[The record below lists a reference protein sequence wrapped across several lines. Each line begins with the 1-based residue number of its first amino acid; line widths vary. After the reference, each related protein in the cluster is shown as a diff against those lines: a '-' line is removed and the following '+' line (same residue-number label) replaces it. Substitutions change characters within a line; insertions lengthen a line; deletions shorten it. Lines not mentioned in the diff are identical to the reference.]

1 MTNCESHIVEHS
13 SLVKDPSCESLQPFS
28 KSSIILACL
37 VACLVVFE
45 EHLSRLDELIIR
57 RLVQTT
63 TRQSVLCNTTLCA
76 VCAICCV
83 LCTMCYVLPI
93 ATCLWRKGWSAED
106 AWRHC
111 KCSIT
116 RCKGPYI
123 SAPIHHHYKI
133 HYFSPS
139 YRCVHR
145 AVCDLDCS

>member
-63 TRQSVLCNTTLCA
+63 TRQSVLCNRTLCA

-83 LCTMCYVLPI
+83 LSVL
-93 ATCLWRKGWSAED
+93 
-106 AWRHC
+106 
-111 KCSIT
+111 
-116 RCKGPYI
+116 Y
-123 SAPIHHHYKI
+123 
-133 HYFSPS
+133 
-139 YRCVHR
+139 
-145 AVCDLDCS
+145 AVC